1 MTDVPS
7 ITSSP
12 FSPRIGRLRP
22 SHLREFVFLFLLSPP
37 IRSIRSFSPSSLS
50 LSPTRGF
57 FLCSLLSYP
66 VLISSL
72 CLSSMNRGETT
83 TYRGPTDH
91 SRSRDTRMTAL
102 FPFQLSLSL
111 SLPFALEEFRRIE
124 NARRKLEDNSYISRR
139 SKERRGFGSTR
150 GTPVYIYSVSGE

>member
-37 IRSIRSFSPSSLS
+37 VRSIRSFSPSSLSPS

-111 SLPFALEEFRRIE
+111 SLSPWKNFEESRTREENSRTIRIFRDDRKNGEDSVVLEAHR
-124 NARRKLEDNSYISRR
+124 
-139 SKERRGFGSTR
+139 
-150 GTPVYIYSVSGE
+150 YIYIA

>member
-37 IRSIRSFSPSSLS
+37 VRSIRSFSPSSLS

-111 SLPFALEEFRRIE
+111 SPFRLGRI
-124 NARRKLEDNSYISRR
+124 
-139 SKERRGFGSTR
+139 SKNRECEKKTR
-150 GTPVYIYSVSGE
+150 GQFVYFETIERTERIR

>member
-37 IRSIRSFSPSSLS
+37 VRSIRSFSPSSLSLS

-111 SLPFALEEFRRIE
+111 SPFRLGRISKNRE
-124 NARRKLEDNSYISRR
+124 RK
-139 SKERRGFGSTR
+139 KKTR
-150 GTPVYIYSVSGE
+150 GQFVYFETIERTERIR

>member
-37 IRSIRSFSPSSLS
+37 VRSIRSFSPSSLS

-111 SLPFALEEFRRIE
+111 SPFRLGRI
-124 NARRKLEDNSYISRR
+124 
-139 SKERRGFGSTR
+139 SKNREREKKTR
-150 GTPVYIYSVSGE
+150 GQFVYFETIERTERIR